1 VITFLIHYHSGVF
14 AIDTKRRS
22 WTLFPVE
29 RNPMCPKAVAWL
41 ETCAFPALGFGFL
54 KIGK

>member
-14 AIDTKRRS
+14 AIDAKRRS

-29 RNPMCPKAVAWL
+29 RDPMCPKAIAWL